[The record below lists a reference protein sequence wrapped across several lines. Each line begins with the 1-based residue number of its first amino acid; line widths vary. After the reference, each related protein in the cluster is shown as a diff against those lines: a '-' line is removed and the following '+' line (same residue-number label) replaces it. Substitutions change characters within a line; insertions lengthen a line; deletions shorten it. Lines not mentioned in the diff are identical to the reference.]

1 MSNTQIRYCAQ
12 GKHDRFGPHKWQTC
26 SQAKNASALY
36 SPGLPQRHADD
47 GATSNTAHPG
57 GIMTGLQKHLDPEE
71 MRALGWLKADDTPLD
86 MFRIIELRKH
96 TQTRDLRQ

>member
-1 MSNTQIRYCAQ
+1 MIDTQIRYCAQ
-12 GKHDRFGPHKWQTC
+12 GKYDRFGPHKWQIC
-26 SQAKNASALY
+26 GQAKNASAPY

-57 GIMTGLQKHLDPEE
+57 GIMTGLQKHLVLEE

-86 MFRIIELRKH
+86 MFKFIELRERIH
-96 TQTRDLRQ
+96 TRNLRH